1 LKFARGIGKT
11 RPANLQSSFVR
22 TATSVAVILAL
33 CGSSLAQERFAQER
47 PAQETTTLSRI
58 APDQTT
64 LVPPVREFR
73 LPARVG
79 VFGEV
84 RLSLEQA
91 LAMALANNNDIDASK
106 IDREEADYALL
117 GARGAF
123 DPTVSAVSSW
133 QRQVVP
139 VASALAGS
147 STGSLLTKVWQTDPT
162 VSGSLPW
169 LGGTYSTDFNSQRT
183 YTNNSFITLN
193 PQYPT
198 SLNFQYT
205 QPLWRNLRYDNN
217 RHSLD
222 VAKKNVSLSQE
233 QFRQKVMQVV
243 LQTEQAYWELAYA
256 YNNLQVQLEAVE
268 IGRQQDESNRRQE
281 REGLLAPIDVVA
293 AQTQLAG
300 FELNAYSAQTALT
313 QAENALKLL
322 ILADRTSAM
331 WAVAI
336 TPVTPADMTVPV
348 TPLADAVAEALSS
361 RPETAQVKITKEI
374 NQSDTK
380 FYRDQTKPQVDLVAM
395 YTRAGLA
402 GVSAPPTSNPLT
414 ASFGPIIDRLND
426 LSASSGLPPL
436 SLNFGSATPPLLIGD
451 YGQSLSNLWA
461 GDFPTAQFQL
471 RVSLPI
477 RNRAA
482 EANLSR
488 VLAETRR
495 IQNQK
500 DQLEQSI
507 EADVR
512 NAMQAM
518 GSAAL
523 RRDAAQV
530 QRESAEEQY
539 NSEQRQFRA
548 GTSTLF
554 LVQQRQTTMIAARS
568 QERRAESDLGEA
580 IAAFE
585 LATGSILRQ
594 HNIQLR

>member
-1 LKFARGIGKT
+1 MRIL
-11 RPANLQSSFVR
+11 RPATTFV
-22 TATSVAVILAL
+22 ALVALGGSVI
-33 CGSSLAQERFAQER
+33 AQEA
-47 PAQETTTLSRI
+47 TTLSRI

-64 LVPPVREFR
+64 LVPPVREFH

-79 VFGEV
+79 VFGEAP
-84 RLSLEQA
+84 LSLEQA
-91 LAMALANNNDIDASK
+91 LAMALSNNNDIDASK
-106 IDREEADYALL
+106 IDRQEADYALL
-117 GARGAF
+117 GAKGAY
-123 DPTVSAVSSW
+123 DPTVGAVSSW
-133 QRQVVP
+133 QKQVVP

-147 STGSLLTKVWQTDPT
+147 ATGSLLTKTWQTDPT

-169 LGGTYSTDFNSQRT
+169 LGGSYSTDFNSQRI
-183 YTNNSFITLN
+183 YTNNTFLTLN
-193 PQYPT
+193 PQYPS
-198 SLNFQYT
+198 SLNLQYT

-222 VAKKNVSLSQE
+222 VARKNVSLSQE

-300 FELNAYSAQTALT
+300 FELSAYSAQTALT
-313 QAENALKLL
+313 QAENALKVL
-322 ILADRTSAM
+322 ILADRTSPM
-331 WAVAI
+331 WAIAI
-336 TPVTPADMTVPV
+336 TPVTPADRAVPV
-348 TPLADAVAEALSS
+348 TPLSDAVAEALRN

-380 FYRDQTKPQVDLVAM
+380 FYRNQTKPQVDLVTM

-402 GVSAPPTSNPLT
+402 GINATQGTNPLS

-426 LSASSGLPPL
+426 LSVSSGLPPL
-436 SLNFGSATPPLLIGD
+436 ALNFGGATPPLLVGD

-488 VLAETRR
+488 VIAETHR
-495 IQNQK
+495 IQDQTNQV
-500 DQLEQSI
+500 EQSI

-518 GSAAL
+518 ESAAL
-523 RRDAAQV
+523 RRDAARV

-585 LATGSILRQ
+585 LATGSILQ
-594 HNIQLR
+594 EHNIQLR